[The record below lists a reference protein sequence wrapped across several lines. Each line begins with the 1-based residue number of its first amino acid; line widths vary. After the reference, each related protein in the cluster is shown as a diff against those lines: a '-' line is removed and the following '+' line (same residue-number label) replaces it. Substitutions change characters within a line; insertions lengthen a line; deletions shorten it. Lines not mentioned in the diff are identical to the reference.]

1 MAYKITIIK
10 VKYLKEGFYI
20 QISPFTMGMEFFYV
34 LHIHENVTA
43 IKCIKVTTCLN
54 VYASNDVHLRS

>member
-20 QISPFTMGMEFFYV
+20 QISPFTMGMEFFTYY
-34 LHIHENVTA
+34 TYM
-43 IKCIKVTTCLN
+43 KM
-54 VYASNDVHLRS
+54 